1 MTAEKEFFERQ
12 DRSRVF
18 YNLSND
24 NENRLLKIL
33 PDKKYFEFV
42 HHQWNKGIVDD
53 LDKVW
58 NNWAPW
64 EIWSYPIDDL
74 IRYKNMILDNIE
86 LIKGARVADIGSH
99 LGIGVLFCLNLGAK
113 HCVGIEPVGDKN
125 NLSSFI
131 CEQAGHVN
139 FNFLTGEIKQPTIY
153 NGIQNF
159 DTLILGSLI
168 DMIPDH
174 YRLMENIAKTKI
186 KNIIV
191 EVAEDERYARS
202 EVPFINWESY
212 VHKPQLEGP
221 YNPQVNQPLHGEPN
235 LAFLK
240 MLMAEFSYVFKHQTF
255 FHMQSHSQ
263 KPKMRSVSVFE
274 LNEKGN

>member
-1 MTAEKEFFERQ
+1 MTAEKEFLERQ

-18 YNLSND
+18 HNLSIED
-24 NENRLLKIL
+24 EERLLEIL

-42 HHQWNKGIVDD
+42 HHQWNNKIVDD

-58 NNWAPW
+58 NNWSPW

-74 IRYKNMILDNIE
+74 IRYKNMILDNIG
-86 LIKGARVADIGSH
+86 LIEGRRVADIGSH
-99 LGIGVLFCLNLGAK
+99 LGVGVLFCLNAGAQN
-113 HCVGIEPVGDKN
+113 CVGIEPVGEKN

-131 CEQAGHVN
+131 CQQAGHSN
-139 FNFLTGEIKQPTIY
+139 FNFLTGEIKQSDIY
-153 NGIQNF
+153 DGIKDF

-174 YRLMENIAKTKI
+174 YRLMENISKTKI

-191 EVAEDERYARS
+191 EVAEDERYATS
-202 EVPFINWESY
+202 EIPFINWESY

-240 MLMAEFSYVFKHQTF
+240 MLMSEFNYVFRRQAF
-255 FHMQSHSQ
+255 FHMQSYSQ
-263 KPKMRSVSVFE
+263 KPNMRSVSVFE
-274 LNEKGN
+274 LNEKGK

>member
-1 MTAEKEFFERQ
+1 MTAEKEFLERQ

-18 YNLSND
+18 HNLSIED
-24 NENRLLKIL
+24 EKRLLDLL

-42 HHQWNKGIVDD
+42 HHQWNNHIVDD
-53 LDKVW
+53 LDTVW
-58 NNWAPW
+58 KDWHPW
-64 EIWSYPIDDL
+64 EIWSYPVDDL
-74 IRYKNMILDNIE
+74 VRYQKIILDNIG
-86 LIKGARVADIGSH
+86 LIEGARVADIGSH
-99 LGIGVLFCLNLGAK
+99 LGVGVLFCLNLGAN
-113 HCVGIEPVGDKN
+113 HCVGIEPVREKN

-131 CEQAGHVN
+131 CQQAGHSN
-139 FNFLTGEIKQPTIY
+139 FDFLTGEIKHSAIY
-153 NGIQNF
+153 DSIKNF

-191 EVAEDERYARS
+191 EVAEDERYADS
-202 EVPFINWESY
+202 EIPFINWESY

-221 YNPQVNQPLHGEPN
+221 YNPQVSQPLHGEPN

-240 MLMAEFSYVFKHQTF
+240 MLMAEFNYVFKRQTF
-255 FHMQSHSQ
+255 FHMQSHRQ
-263 KPKMRSVSVFE
+263 KPNMRSVSVFE
-274 LNEKGN
+274 LNEKGR